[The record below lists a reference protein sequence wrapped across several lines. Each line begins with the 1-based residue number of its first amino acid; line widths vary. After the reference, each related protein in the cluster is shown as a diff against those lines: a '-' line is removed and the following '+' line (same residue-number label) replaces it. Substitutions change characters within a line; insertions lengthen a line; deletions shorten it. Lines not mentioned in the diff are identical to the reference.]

1 MTERIREKQAPDPDP
16 ANLLYEALDA
26 NELDDARALIAR
38 LHSFEIADLLESLP
52 GALRTVAWSLMDSE
66 VQGEVLSHMQDA
78 VRAEFLEHMRL
89 DEVVQVASALD
100 TDDAADI
107 LQDLPDDV
115 LATVLSALDEQNR
128 RRLSSV
134 LSYPEDTAGG
144 LMNIDVILIRA
155 DVTLEVVA
163 RYLRRLSEIPEKT
176 DNLIVVDRDNH
187 YLGVLLLS
195 EILIRDPDITVG
207 ETMIERVSIEADV
220 PEREVSRLFEQ
231 RDLVSAAVVDKQNH
245 LLGRITV
252 DDVLGVMQKNEEQLA
267 RNMAGLGKDDMFS
280 PIIATARRRALWLGI
295 NLATAFFASWVI
307 GRFEDTIQQLVA
319 LAVLMPIVAGMGG
332 IAGSQTLTIA
342 VRGIA
347 LGQITR
353 INIRAL
359 MLKEIAVGLLN
370 GMIWSIVVAVIV
382 IFWFSNIPLGV
393 IIAVAMII
401 NLFAAA
407 LTGAAIPLI
416 LKYYGIDPAIAGG
429 VILTTVTDA
438 VGFVTFLGLAS
449 IFLLS

>member
-1 MTERIREKQAPDPDP
+1 MTERIREKQAPDP

-26 NELDDARALIAR
+26 NELDDARELIAR

-66 VQGEVLSHMQDA
+66 IQGEVLSHMQDA

-107 LQDLPDDV
+107 LQDLSDDV